1 MTGGGFTAEGRTHSL
16 VKALRGVPSL
26 GPLGERALLG
36 IVGDSAN
43 LFWAAGRNVF
53 RQGTPADGLYII
65 VSGRVR
71 VLADDAVEVT
81 QLGPGD
87 YFGEFSLL
95 LGSDHGHDVEA
106 VEDCELMV
114 VPKERFDALL
124 EGNPELAVR
133 IREKAEERR
142 AANVGATR
150 G

>member
-1 MTGGGFTAEGRTHSL
+1 M
-16 VKALRGVPSL
+16 PSL
-26 GPLGERALLG
+26 ESLGERALLD

-43 LFWAAGRNVF
+43 LFWAAGSNVF

-71 VLADDAVEVT
+71 VLSGDAVELNR
-81 QLGPGD
+81 LGPGD

-95 LGSDHGHDVEA
+95 LGTHHGHDVEA
-106 VEDCELMV
+106 VEDSELMV

-124 EGNPELAVR
+124 AGNPELAAL
-133 IREKAEERR
+133 IRRKAEERR
-142 AANVGATR
+142 AANVGTTR